1 MTPDFEHILDQAR
14 VELPASSDAAIQH
27 GLFDVFRE
35 FFHDSSSWTEDL
47 SINIIPGTVAYDLVP
62 LDGQII
68 RLAGVVDQNMILQP
82 AIMPTIGT
90 ILFRSPYAS
99 AATFTATV
107 VKNVVLP
114 TGKEFVPTLPDGFLA
129 VWGKDIVDGLVGHMM
144 QQMGKPYSNQGIAN
158 YHLSRFRN
166 AVAAARVAALR
177 RNAFGVQAWAF
188 AQDWKMKSQRGGI
201 SVGNQERFT

>member
-1 MTPDFEHILDQAR
+1 MSPDVEHILDQAR

-27 GLFDVFRE
+27 KLFDVLQE
-35 FFHDSSSWTEDL
+35 FFNDSSWWMED
-47 SINIIPGTVAYDLVP
+47 IAVNVIPDTVAYDLVP
-62 LDGQII
+62 SDGQII

-90 ILFRSPYAS
+90 ILFRSPYANP
-99 AATFTATV
+99 ATFTATV

-114 TGKEFVPTLPDGFLA
+114 TGKEFVPVLPDGFLA
-129 VWGKDIVDGLVGHMM
+129 VWGFGILGGLVGHMM
-144 QQMGKPYSNQGIAN
+144 EQMGKPYANVGIAN

-166 AVAAARVAALR
+166 AIAAARVAALR

-188 AQDWKMKSQRGGI
+188 PQDIKMRSQRGGI